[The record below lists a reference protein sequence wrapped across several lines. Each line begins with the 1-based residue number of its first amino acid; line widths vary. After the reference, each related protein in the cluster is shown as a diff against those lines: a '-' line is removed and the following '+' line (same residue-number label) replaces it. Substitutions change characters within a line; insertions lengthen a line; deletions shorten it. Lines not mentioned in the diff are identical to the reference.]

1 MRFSIRK
8 KLICGFL
15 AVVAILVISGSVL
28 FNSLTKMDHSYQDLL
43 ERKVDILLGASN
55 ISKSTI
61 SQTSGLRDYL
71 LSETEESLT
80 RLKQVNDLQLKQ
92 LEALG
97 KLAERDSDKK
107 TIAKLTEL
115 SKSFAEKSDK
125 VIALS
130 KTDYD
135 AAEKQAGNSVI
146 PIGREMEYEAEK
158 LVKAQQQQLDEG
170 SQENSDMV
178 QGLKLVNL
186 IIIVV
191 TSILAIAIGY
201 AVSVLI
207 SRPLRS
213 ISQSASLIA
222 DGDLTESEL
231 VIKNRDEIGDLA
243 ISFNRMK
250 NNLHTL
256 LKEIHA
262 GAEHVAASS
271 EELNAGSVQTGQATV
286 QISASIQRV
295 AEGTEHQVQ
304 SVSECVQAVYEMSEG
319 VKQINANAQSV
330 SKVVIATAE
339 KSVEGNAA
347 IQSAVQ
353 QMQSINHTME
363 DLSGVITGLANR
375 SKDIG
380 EIVQIITEI
389 ARQTNLLA
397 LNAAIEAARAGEHGK
412 GFAVVANEVR
422 NLAEQSAKSAEQ
434 ITELVMVIQKESKST
449 QQSVEVGRKEV
460 AEGIRT
466 VNQAGEA
473 FEHIHHSINQVSDE
487 IQNVSASVQ
496 QMSVNT
502 EQVVGSINSISQAAE
517 VAVAESQTVSAATQ
531 EQLASME
538 EISTSAGSL
547 STMAEQ
553 LQAQVGKFKI

>member
-8 KLICGFL
+8 KLICSFL
-15 AVVAILVISGSVL
+15 AVVAILIISGIIL

-43 ERKVDILLGASN
+43 ERRVEILLGASN

-71 LSETEESLT
+71 LSDTEESLT
-80 RLKQVNDLQLKQ
+80 RFKQVNDLQLKQ

-97 KLAERDSDKK
+97 KMVNREDDKR
-107 TIAKLTEL
+107 TIAKLAEL

-130 KTDYD
+130 KTDIV
-135 AAEKQAGNSVI
+135 AAVKQAANNVI
-146 PIGREMEYEAEK
+146 PIGREMEYEADK
-158 LVKAQQQQLDEG
+158 LAKAQQQLLDEG
-170 SQENSDMV
+170 SKENSKYAN
-178 QGLKLVNL
+178 GLKLMNL
-186 IIIVV
+186 IVIVV
-191 TSILAIAIGY
+191 TSILAIVIGY

-207 SRPLRS
+207 SRPLRR

-222 DGDLTESEL
+222 DGDLTEPEL

-250 NNLHTL
+250 NNLHQL

-271 EELNAGSVQTGQATV
+271 EELNAGSVQTSQATV
-286 QISASIQRV
+286 QISSSIQRV

-330 SKVVIATAE
+330 SNVVIATAE
-339 KSVEGNAA
+339 KSVEGNTA

-363 DLSGVITGLANR
+363 DLSRVITGLTNR

-397 LNAAIEAARAGEHGK
+397 LNAAIESARAGEHGK

-422 NLAEQSAKSAEQ
+422 NLAEQSAQSAQQ
-434 ITELVMVIQKESKST
+434 ITELVTVIQKESKTT
-449 QQSVEVGRKEV
+449 QQSVEIGRKEV

>member
-8 KLICGFL
+8 KLIGGFL
-15 AVVAILVISGSVL
+15 AVVAILIISGIIL
-28 FNSLTKMDHSYQDLL
+28 FNSLNKMDQSYQDLL
-43 ERKVDILLGASN
+43 ERRVDILIGVSN
-55 ISKSTI
+55 ISKSTVAQ
-61 SQTSGLRDYL
+61 SSGLRDYL

-80 RLKQVNDLQLKQ
+80 RLKQINEQQLKQ
-92 LEALG
+92 LETLG
-97 KLAERDSDKK
+97 KMAEQDSDKK
-107 TIAKLTEL
+107 SIAKLVEL
-115 SKSFAEKSDK
+115 SKSFVEKSDK

-130 KTDYD
+130 KTDFD
-135 AAEKQAGNSVI
+135 AAEKQATNSII

-158 LVKAQQQQLDEG
+158 MVKAQQQLLDKG
-170 SQENSDMV
+170 SKENQEMSD
-178 QGLKLVNL
+178 GLKLMNL
-186 IIIVV
+186 IMIVA
-191 TSILAIAIGY
+191 TSILAMVIGY
-201 AVSVLI
+201 VVSVLI
-207 SRPLRS
+207 SKPLRR

-222 DGDLTESEL
+222 DGDLTEPEL
-231 VIKNRDEIGDLA
+231 DIKNRDEIGDLA

-250 NNLHTL
+250 SNLHQL

-271 EELNAGSVQTGQATV
+271 DELNAGSVQTSQATV

-330 SKVVIATAE
+330 SKVVMVTAE
-339 KSVEGNAA
+339 KSVEGNEA

-363 DLSGVITGLANR
+363 DLSHVITGLANR

-397 LNAAIEAARAGEHGK
+397 LNAAIESARAGEHGK

-422 NLAEQSAKSAEQ
+422 NLAEQSAQSAQQ
-434 ITELVMVIQKESKST
+434 ITELVTVIQKESKTT
-449 QQSVEVGRKEV
+449 QESVEVGRREV

-473 FEHIHHSINQVSDE
+473 FEHIHQSINQVSDE

-517 VAVAESQTVSAATQ
+517 VAVAESQTVSAATE
-531 EQLASME
+531 EQLAAMD

-553 LQAQVGKFKI
+553 LQSQVGKFKI

>member
-8 KLICGFL
+8 KLIGGFL
-15 AVVAILVISGSVL
+15 AVVAILIISGIIL

-43 ERKVDILLGASN
+43 ERKVDILIGVSN
-55 ISKSTI
+55 ISKSTVA
-61 SQTSGLRDYL
+61 QTSGLRDYL
-71 LSETEESLT
+71 ISETEESLT
-80 RLKQVNDLQLKQ
+80 RLKQINEQQLKQ
-92 LEALG
+92 LETLG
-97 KLAERDSDKK
+97 KMVERDSDKK
-107 TIAKLTEL
+107 SIAKLVEL
-115 SKSFAEKSDK
+115 SKSFVEKSDK

-130 KTDYD
+130 KTDFD
-135 AAEKQAGNSVI
+135 AAEKQAANSII

-158 LVKAQQQQLDEG
+158 MVKAQQQLLDEG
-170 SQENSDMV
+170 SKENQAMSN
-178 QGLKLVNL
+178 GLKLTNL
-186 IIIVV
+186 IMIVA
-191 TSILAIAIGY
+191 TSILAMVIGY

-207 SRPLRS
+207 SKPLRR

-222 DGDLTESEL
+222 DGDLTEPEL
-231 VIKNRDEIGDLA
+231 AIKNRDEIGDLA

-250 NNLHTL
+250 NNLHQL

-271 EELNAGSVQTGQATV
+271 DELNAGSVQTSQATV

-330 SKVVIATAE
+330 SKVVMATAE
-339 KSVEGNAA
+339 KSVEGNEA

-397 LNAAIEAARAGEHGK
+397 LNAAIESARAGEHGK

-422 NLAEQSAKSAEQ
+422 NLAEQSAQSAQQ
-434 ITELVMVIQKESKST
+434 ITELVTVIQKESKTT

-473 FEHIHHSINQVSDE
+473 FEHIHQSINQVSDE

-517 VAVAESQTVSAATQ
+517 VAVAESQTVSAATE

-538 EISTSAGSL
+538 EISISAGSL

-553 LQAQVGKFKI
+553 LQSQVGKFKI

>member
-8 KLICGFL
+8 KLICSFL
-15 AVVAILVISGSVL
+15 AVVAILIISGIVL

-43 ERKVDILLGASN
+43 ERRVEILLGASN

-71 LSETEESLT
+71 ISDTEESLT
-80 RLKQVNDLQLKQ
+80 RFKQVNDLQLKQ

-97 KLAERDSDKK
+97 KMVNRESDKK
-107 TIAKLTEL
+107 TIAKLAEL
-115 SKSFAEKSDK
+115 SKSFEEKSDK

-130 KTDYD
+130 KTDIV
-135 AAEKQAGNSVI
+135 AAVKQAANNVI
-146 PIGREMEYEAEK
+146 PIGREMEYEADK
-158 LVKAQQQQLDEG
+158 LVKAQQQLLDEG
-170 SQENSDMV
+170 SKENSKYAN
-178 QGLKLVNL
+178 GLKLMNL
-186 IIIVV
+186 AVIVV
-191 TSILAIAIGY
+191 TSILAIVIGY

-207 SRPLRS
+207 SRPLRR

-222 DGDLTESEL
+222 DGDLTEPEL

-250 NNLHTL
+250 NNLHQL

-271 EELNAGSVQTGQATV
+271 EELNAGSVQTSQATV
-286 QISASIQRV
+286 QISSSIQRV

-330 SKVVIATAE
+330 SNVVIATAE
-339 KSVEGNAA
+339 KSVEGNTA

-363 DLSGVITGLANR
+363 DLSRVITGLTNR

-434 ITELVMVIQKESKST
+434 ITELVTVIQNESKTT
-449 QQSVEVGRKEV
+449 QQSVEIGRKEV

-531 EQLASME
+531 EQLASMD

>member
-8 KLICGFL
+8 KLIGGFL
-15 AVVAILVISGSVL
+15 AVVAILIISGIVL

-43 ERKVDILLGASN
+43 ERRVDILIGVSN
-55 ISKSTI
+55 ISKSTVA
-61 SQTSGLRDYL
+61 QTSGLRDYL

-80 RLKQVNDLQLKQ
+80 RFKQINEQQLKQ
-92 LEALG
+92 LESLG
-97 KLAERDSDKK
+97 KMAEQDSDKK
-107 TIAKLTEL
+107 SIAKLVEL
-115 SKSFAEKSDK
+115 SKSFVEKSDK

-130 KTDYD
+130 KTDFD
-135 AAEKQAGNSVI
+135 AAEKQAVNSII
-146 PIGREMEYEAEK
+146 PIGREMEYEVEK
-158 LVKAQQQQLDEG
+158 MVKAQQQLLDEG
-170 SQENSDMV
+170 SKENQAMSN
-178 QGLKLVNL
+178 GLKLMNL
-186 IIIVV
+186 IMIVV
-191 TSILAIAIGY
+191 TSILAMVIGY

-207 SRPLRS
+207 SKPLRR

-222 DGDLTESEL
+222 DGDLTEPEL
-231 VIKNRDEIGDLA
+231 AIKNRDEIGDLA

-250 NNLHTL
+250 SNLHQL

-271 EELNAGSVQTGQATV
+271 EELNAGSVQTSQATV

-304 SVSECVQAVYEMSEG
+304 SVSECVQAVHEMSEG

-330 SKVVIATAE
+330 SQVVIATAE
-339 KSVEGNAA
+339 KSVEGNEA

-363 DLSGVITGLANR
+363 DLSHVIAGLANR

-397 LNAAIEAARAGEHGK
+397 LNAAIESARAGEHGK

-422 NLAEQSAKSAEQ
+422 NLAEQSAQSAQQ
-434 ITELVMVIQKESKST
+434 ITELVTVIQKESKTT
-449 QQSVEVGRKEV
+449 QESVEVGRKEV

-473 FEHIHHSINQVSDE
+473 FEHIHHSISQVSDE

-517 VAVAESQTVSAATQ
+517 LAVAESQTVSAATQ

-538 EISTSAGSL
+538 EISISAGSL

-553 LQAQVGKFKI
+553 LQSQVGKFKI